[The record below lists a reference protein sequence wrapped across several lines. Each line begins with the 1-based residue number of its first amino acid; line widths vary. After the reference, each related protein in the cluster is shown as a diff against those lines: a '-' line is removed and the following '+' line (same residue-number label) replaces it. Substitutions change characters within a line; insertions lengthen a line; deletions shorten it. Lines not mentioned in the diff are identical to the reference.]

1 VIAWFPK
8 AFTGGCT
15 AECASSGASSRT
27 LRQFNV
33 AYFGASVDRPE
44 TNRKFAESMG
54 IDFPILSDPGK
65 SVARAYGVL
74 GPSGFPACWTFY
86 VGIDGRILQ
95 IDKGV
100 RTGMHGLDI
109 EKTLNELQMPG
120 GRAPVSSR
128 TRRWFPPS
136 QADRTVR
143 LERCM
148 TLLDRFRTQSRDKH
162 PDPAVRLAFV
172 DELPIDDR
180 TTIAAMAR
188 EDDDARVR
196 RAAVAKLMAPGPLAA
211 IARDDRDE
219 SVRQQAVTMLRDIA
233 LEALRT

>member
-1 VIAWFPK
+1 MGRGLSVQLLERLRVIATTFVAAAAGLINIATNRADNNRVVLAPGDEAPDFELTGSDSRTYRLSAFRGHSAAVIAWFPK

-15 AECASSGASSRT
+15 AECESIGASSRT

-33 AYFGASVDRPE
+33 AFFGASVDRPE

-74 GPSGFPACWTFY
+74 GPSGFPARWTFY

-109 EKTLNELQMPG
+109 EKMLNEFQT
-120 GRAPVSSR
+120 A
-128 TRRWFPPS
+128 
-136 QADRTVR
+136 
-143 LERCM
+143 
-148 TLLDRFRTQSRDKH
+148 
-162 PDPAVRLAFV
+162 
-172 DELPIDDR
+172 
-180 TTIAAMAR
+180 
-188 EDDDARVR
+188 R
-196 RAAVAKLMAPGPLAA
+196 RA
-211 IARDDRDE
+211 
-219 SVRQQAVTMLRDIA
+219 
-233 LEALRT
+233 

>member
-1 VIAWFPK
+1 MGRGLSVQLLERLRVIATTAVAVAAGLINITTHRADNNRVVLAPGDEAPDFELTGSDSRTYRLSAFRGHSAAVIAWFPK

-15 AECASSGASSRT
+15 AECGSIGANSRT

-74 GPSGFPACWTFY
+74 GPSGFPARWTFY

-109 EKTLNELQMPG
+109 EKTLNELQT
-120 GRAPVSSR
+120 A
-128 TRRWFPPS
+128 
-136 QADRTVR
+136 
-143 LERCM
+143 
-148 TLLDRFRTQSRDKH
+148 
-162 PDPAVRLAFV
+162 
-172 DELPIDDR
+172 
-180 TTIAAMAR
+180 
-188 EDDDARVR
+188 R
-196 RAAVAKLMAPGPLAA
+196 RA
-211 IARDDRDE
+211 
-219 SVRQQAVTMLRDIA
+219 
-233 LEALRT
+233 